1 MKNLNGKKGQINT
14 GLSVV
19 LGLILGIGSLIVSVI
34 LIFVF
39 VQTVV
44 DADLITSQSSSRINE
59 TSAHANGTGY
69 TLLAETADPKNGAY
83 SITAMWTNNASD
95 GGGGVYNI
103 SIPAANY
110 TLNVSA
116 GAVLKNGTETNY
128 NNVSVSYTFE
138 ARSFEQNSTDN
149 LRANFTT
156 GVDNVSKKIPT
167 VLLIAGVVLLFAALA
182 ILAMV
187 ARNAGFF
194 QGTGQVL

>member
-1 MKNLNGKKGQINT
+1 MRKSILQKNSNLKEVMMSLLLMKNLNGKKGQINT

-44 DADLITSQSSSRINE
+44 DANLLT
-59 TSAHANGTGY
+59 ANS
-69 TLLAETADPKNGAY
+69 LED
-83 SITAMWTNNASD
+83 NA
-95 GGGGVYNI
+95 
-103 SIPAANY
+103 
-110 TLNVSA
+110 
-116 GAVLKNGTETNY
+116 
-128 NNVSVSYTFE
+128 
-138 ARSFEQNSTDN
+138 TDN

-182 ILAMV
+182 ILALV

-194 QGTGQVL
+194 QGASQRL